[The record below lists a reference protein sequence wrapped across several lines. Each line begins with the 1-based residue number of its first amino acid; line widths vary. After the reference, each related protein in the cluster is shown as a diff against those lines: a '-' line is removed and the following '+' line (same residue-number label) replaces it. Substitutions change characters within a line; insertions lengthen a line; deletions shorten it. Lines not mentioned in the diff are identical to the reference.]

1 MNKSGSTTSRKASLN
16 VIFVT
21 VFIDLMG
28 FGILIPILPTFGS
41 KILNISDFEIGI
53 VVAVYSLMQFLFNPV
68 LGKLSDRLGRRPI
81 ILVSLLSTAV
91 SYIIFSFTD
100 SFFLLLVSRILAGLG
115 GSNIGVAQAYIADI
129 TDKSERSKGMGVIG
143 AAFGLGFVFGPLIGG
158 YLSHFS
164 YATAGFGSAAFSF
177 MAFIFAFFALPESLK
192 EKESSKVDIK
202 IFDLKFTKETFKI
215 PLVGLLIT
223 LFFIIVF
230 SMANIYGT
238 FSLLGYKIY
247 NFTDQQ
253 NGILFGIIGLTGAI
267 VQGGLIR
274 ILSTKFKDK
283 TLILAGTLFMVI
295 GLGFLPYGINFWGVS
310 IVIIILAIGTG
321 LLQPT
326 LMSMVS
332 KYSPERTQGAVLGLN
347 QSFASF
353 ARVLG
358 PLWGGFSFDF
368 LGYQFPFL
376 TGAAFTLITFLITL
390 IYLNTE
396 QAESINNV

>member
-1 MNKSGSTTSRKASLN
+1 MNKKASLN
-16 VIFVT
+16 VIFLT

-53 VVAVYSLMQFLFNPV
+53 AVAVYSLMQFMFNPV
-68 LGKLSDRLGRRPI
+68 LGKISDRVGRRPV
-81 ILVSLLSTAV
+81 ILVSLLSTSV
-91 SYIIFSFTD
+91 SYLIFSFTD
-100 SFFLLLVSRILAGLG
+100 SFFLLLFSRILAGLG

-129 TDKSERSKGMGVIG
+129 TDKSERSKGMGIIG

-177 MAFIFAFFALPESLK
+177 LAFLFAFFALPESIK
-192 EKESSKVDIK
+192 EKGKAKISYK
-202 IFDLKFTKETFKI
+202 IFDWKFTKETLKI
-215 PLVGLLIT
+215 PSVGLLIT

-238 FSLLGYKIY
+238 FSILGYKKY
-247 NFTDQQ
+247 GFTDQE

-274 ILSTKFKDK
+274 ILSTKFRDK
-283 TLILAGTLFMVI
+283 PLILAGTLFMVI
-295 GLGFLPYGINFWGVS
+295 GLGLLPYGVNFLGVS
-310 IVIIILAIGTG
+310 IVIIILSVGTG
-321 LLQPT
+321 ILQPT
-326 LMSMVS
+326 LMSMIS
-332 KYSPERTQGAVLGLN
+332 KSSPEKGQGAILGLN

-368 LGYQFPFL
+368 IGYQFPFL
-376 TGAAFTLITFLITL
+376 TGAAFTFITFLITL
-390 IYLNTE
+390 FYLNTE
-396 QAESINNV
+396 KVERINHV

>member
-1 MNKSGSTTSRKASLN
+1 MNKKASLN

-41 KILNISDFEIGI
+41 KILNISDFEIG
-53 VVAVYSLMQFLFNPV
+53 VAVAVFSLMQFLFNPV
-68 LGKLSDRLGRRPI
+68 LGKLSDRFGRRPI
-81 ILVSLLSTAV
+81 ILMSLLATV
-91 SYIIFSFTD
+91 ISYLIFSFTD
-100 SFFLLLVSRILAGLG
+100 TFFLLLVSRILAGLG

-129 TDKSERSKGMGVIG
+129 TEKSERSKGMGIIG

-177 MAFIFAFFALPESLK
+177 IAFVFAFFYLPESLK
-192 EKESSKVDIK
+192 EKDSKSKIDIK

-215 PLVGLLIT
+215 PSVGLIMSLY
-223 LFFIIVF
+223 FIIVF

-238 FSLLGYKIY
+238 FSILGYKIY
-247 NFTDQQ
+247 HFTDQE
-253 NGILFGIIGLTGAI
+253 NGIQFGIIGLTGAI

-274 ILSTKFKDK
+274 ILAAKFNDK
-283 TLILAGTLFMVI
+283 TLVLAGTFLMSI
-295 GLGFLPYGINFWGVS
+295 GLGLIPYGVNFLGVA
-310 IVIIILAIGTG
+310 IVVIILSIGTG
-321 LLQPT
+321 ILQPT
-326 LMSMVS
+326 LMSMIS
-332 KYSPERTQGAVLGLN
+332 KYSPEKGQGAILGLN
-347 QSFASF
+347 QSFSAF

-368 LGYQFPFL
+368 LGYQSPFL

-390 IYLNTE
+390 IYLNTDKVE
-396 QAESINNV
+396 RLENV